1 MTDVTTFDVLSDSQ
15 LRVMVQQDAELSQ
28 AIFLA
33 NPLFARDAAWEP
45 FSEEW
50 VKRYAKAVLTAI
62 SGKPVDE
69 ALKWA
74 LALTGADLANF
85 LIAHFG
91 ISAASY
97 PAAVALSILLIRAMI
112 AAQKKQ

>member
-1 MTDVTTFDVLSDSQ
+1 MTDVTRFDALSDSE
-15 LRVMVQQDAELSQ
+15 LRVVVQQDSELSQ
-28 AIFLA
+28 AIFFA
-33 NPLFARDAAWEP
+33 NPAFAREASWEP

-50 VKRYAKAVLTAI
+50 VKRYAKAILAEI
-62 SGKPVDE
+62 SGKPIDE

-85 LIAHFG
+85 LVARFG

-97 PAAVALSILLIRAMI
+97 PAAVALSILLIRAVI
-112 AAQKKQ
+112 AARKK